1 MKQTRKNL
9 FYLLGG
15 MALLL
20 VIFVIIWYTKREGLT
35 TNTTTTKTKPK
46 QYLNGIDMIYWI
58 NLDRSSDRR
67 SQMESMF
74 EDKAFKGIPNQRI
87 SAFDG
92 KKNTKLVFSKLNIP
106 FPKKQTNIEYA
117 CLLSHLEAIR
127 TFHESENKVALI
139 FEDDVTLEFKQ
150 YWTKTVNQIM
160 ENAPSDWDII
170 LLSYIYKDKT
180 NKFFNW
186 DTTTDDYD
194 NATNYYSGISYLINK
209 KGSSKIMK
217 TYQNGIYTLDKDTNH
232 VADSHI
238 YQLTNSYAYKYP
250 MFIYATVNNS
260 TIHADHIPYHVHSKE
275 QILKN
280 YSQPQPQPLK
290 KVDPKSKT

>member
-1 MKQTRKNL
+1 MKHKHKSL

-15 MALLL
+15 IILLFL
-20 VIFVIIWYTKREGLT
+20 IGFVWYKKKEGLT
-35 TNTTTTKTKPK
+35 TNATTPKPK
-46 QYLNGIDMIYWI
+46 KQILDGIDIIYWI

-67 SQMESMF
+67 LQMESIF
-74 EDKAFKGIPNQRI
+74 EDNVFKGIPNERI

-92 KKNTKLVFSKLNIP
+92 KKDPKLVFSKLNIP
-106 FPKKQTNIEYA
+106 SPKKQTNTEYA
-117 CLLSHLEAIR
+117 CLLSHLETIR
-127 TFHESENKVALI
+127 TFHESEHKVALI
-139 FEDDVTLEFKQ
+139 FEDDVTLEFKK
-150 YWTKTVNQIM
+150 YWNKTVEQIM
-160 ENAPSDWDII
+160 ENAPKDWDII

-180 NKFFNW
+180 NKFYNW
-186 DTTTDDYD
+186 DTTTDNYD

-217 TYQNGIYTLDKDTNH
+217 TYNNGIYTLDKETIH

-260 TIHADHIPYHVHSKE
+260 TIHADHIPYHVQSKE
-275 QILKN
+275 QILEN
-280 YSQPQPQPLK
+280 YR
-290 KVDPKSKT
+290 KVT

>member
-1 MKQTRKNL
+1 MKQKHNTL

-15 MALLL
+15 IALLL
-20 VIFVIIWYTKREGLT
+20 LIFSIIWHTKRDGFT
-35 TNTTTTKTKPK
+35 TTTTTTTTTTKK
-46 QYLNGIDMIYWI
+46 YLNGIDMIYWI

-67 SQMESMF
+67 SNMESMF
-74 EDKAFKGIPNQRI
+74 EDEAFKGIPNERI
-87 SAFDG
+87 SAYDG
-92 KKNTKLVFSKLNIP
+92 KNNIELVFSKLNIP
-106 FPKKQTNIEYA
+106 LPKKQTNIEYA
-117 CLLSHLEAIR
+117 CLLSHLETIR
-127 TFHESENKVALI
+127 TFHESKNKVALI
-139 FEDDVTLEFKQ
+139 FEDDTTLEFKK

-160 ENAPSDWDII
+160 ENAPKEWDII

-180 NKFFNW
+180 NKFYNW
-186 DTTTDDYD
+186 DTSTDDYD

-217 TYQNGIYTLDKDTNH
+217 TYQNGIYTLDKDTIH

-260 TIHADHIPYHVHSKE
+260 TIHSDHIPYHVQSKQ

-280 YSQPQPQPLK
+280 YSSTFQK
-290 KVDPKSKT
+290 G

>member
-1 MKQTRKNL
+1 MKQKHTNL

-15 MALLL
+15 IA
-20 VIFVIIWYTKREGLT
+20 FIILIILAFLWHTKREGLT
-35 TNTTTTKTKPK
+35 TTTTTKKPK
-46 QYLNGIDMIYWI
+46 KQILDGIDMIYWI
-58 NLDRSSDRR
+58 NLDRSTDRR
-67 SQMESMF
+67 LQMESMF
-74 EDKAFKGIPNQRI
+74 EDNVFKGIPNQRM
-87 SAFDG
+87 SAYDG
-92 KKNTKLVFSKLNIP
+92 KKDSKLVFSKLNISS
-106 FPKKQTNIEYA
+106 PKKQTNTEYA
-117 CLLSHLEAIR
+117 CLLSHLETIR

-139 FEDDVTLEFKQ
+139 FEDDVTLEFKK
-150 YWTKTVNQIM
+150 YWTKTVKQII

-194 NATNYYSGISYLINK
+194 DATNYYSGISYLINK

-217 TYQNGIYTLDKDTNH
+217 TYHNGIHTLDKDTIH

-250 MFIYATVNNS
+250 MFIYKTVNNS
-260 TIHADHIPYHVHSKE
+260 TIHTDHIPYHVKSKE
-275 QILKN
+275 RILDN
-280 YSQPQPQPLK
+280 YK
-290 KVDPKSKT
+290 KGYKVT